1 MEPETTPDSPQPSS
15 FNDTRKT
22 QKVLPLIWNGT
33 LPRFTPM
40 IEGGPGTLRAI
51 IAFGLFSLLLLFIGI
66 HLTDAGG
73 IDSAG
78 PFLILISVLFLMFL
92 VFWIVVKEL
101 SRGRD
106 VTFLIH
112 EKGIEIQPSARQEA
126 VDAGMKVITHV
137 GFLLTWKGGQWS
149 AWAPYTPWKDIR
161 RVEIDEQT
169 KEILVHGGA
178 WTIRLV
184 CNGDTFEEAVSL
196 IRERMPKRSKVITA
210 W

>member
-1 MEPETTPDSPQPSS
+1 MEPETPPYTNQSSSPNQ
-15 FNDTRKT
+15 T
-22 QKVLPLIWNGT
+22 QISHTGLPLTWTGT

-40 IEGGPGTLRAI
+40 VEGGPGTLRAI
-51 IAFGLFSLLLLFIGI
+51 MTFGLFALFLLILGI

-78 PFLILISVLFLMFL
+78 PFLILISLLFLLFL
-92 VFWIVVKEL
+92 VFWVVIKGFA
-101 SRGRD
+101 RGRD

-112 EKGIEIQPSARQEA
+112 EKGVEIRPSARQEA

-137 GFLLTWKGGQWS
+137 GFILTLKGGQWS

-161 RVEIDEQT
+161 RIEIDEQT
-169 KEILVHGGA
+169 KEILVYGGA

-184 CNGDTFEEAVSL
+184 CTEDTFERAVSL

>member
-1 MEPETTPDSPQPSS
+1 MEPERTPDNHQSSPA
-15 FNDTRKT
+15 DTT
-22 QKVLPLIWNGT
+22 QKNQNNIPLTWTGT

-40 IEGGPGTLRAI
+40 VEGGPGTLRAI
-51 IAFGLFSLLLLFIGI
+51 IAFGLLSLLLLILGI

-78 PFLILISVLFLMFL
+78 PFLILISILFLLFL
-92 VFWIVVKEL
+92 VFWVAVKEL
-101 SRGRD
+101 ARGRD

-112 EKGIEIQPSARQEA
+112 DKGVEIQPSARQNA
-126 VDAGMKVITHV
+126 VDAVMKVITHV

-169 KEILVHGGA
+169 NEILVHGGA

-184 CNGDTFEEAVSL
+184 CTEDTFERAVSL
-196 IRERMPKRSKVITA
+196 IRERMPRRSKVTTA